1 MSGMSFLSATA
12 LPFVKANVDTDQ
24 LLPKQFLTGITKT
37 GYGKHLFHDWRYLDL
52 KGERDN
58 PDFVLNQPQFKGAE
72 ILIAGKNFGCGSSR
86 EHAPWAIADFGIKVI
101 FAESYADIFY
111 SNCINNLILP
121 IILSAET
128 IKYAA
133 EIVAKQPSTVINI
146 DLESQ
151 IIEVGERTVTFCIE
165 AHHKT
170 NILSGLDSI
179 AQSLR
184 LQREITEHEAKL
196 PNWLR

>member
-1 MSGMSFLSATA
+1 MSFLRATA
-12 LPFVKANVDTDQ
+12 LPLVKANVDTDQ

-52 KGERDN
+52 KGEQEN
-58 PDFVLNQPQFKGAE
+58 PDFVLNKPQFKQAE
-72 ILIAGKNFGCGSSR
+72 ILITGKNFGCGSSR
-86 EHAPWAIADFGIKVI
+86 EHAPWAIADFGFKVI
-101 FAESYADIFY
+101 MAESYADIFY

-121 IILSAET
+121 IALSAET
-128 IKYAA
+128 IEYAA
-133 EIVAKQPSTVINI
+133 EFVTHHPKTDINI

-151 IIEVGERTVTFCIE
+151 IVEIGERTESFNIE
-165 AHHKT
+165 KHHKA

-179 AQSLR
+179 AQSLT
-184 LQREITEHEAKL
+184 LQQEITSHEAKL

>member
-1 MSGMSFLSATA
+1 MSGMSHLTATA
-12 LPFVKANVDTDQ
+12 VPFIKANVDTDQ

-37 GYGKHLFHDWRYLDL
+37 GYGKHLFHDWRYLDPN
-52 KGERDN
+52 GEQQN
-58 PDFVLNQPQFKGAE
+58 PDFVLNLPEFKNAQ

-101 FAESYADIFY
+101 LAESYADIFY

-121 IILSAET
+121 IVLSPTT
-128 IKYAA
+128 IEYAA
-133 EIVAKQPSTVINI
+133 DIVTSHPSTKIEI

-151 IIEVGERTVTFCIE
+151 IVLIGERTEVFSIE

-170 NILSGLDSI
+170 NLLSGLDNI
-179 AQSLR
+179 AQSL
-184 LQREITEHEAKL
+184 LLHQEIASHESGI

>member
-1 MSGMSFLSATA
+1 MLGISHLSATA
-12 LPFVKANVDTDQ
+12 IPFIKANVDTDQ

-52 KGERDN
+52 KGEQEN
-58 PDFVLNQPQFKGAE
+58 PEFVLNLPQFKDAE

-101 FAESYADIFY
+101 LAESYADIFY

-121 IILSAET
+121 IVLSAGT

-133 EIVAKQPSTVINI
+133 DFVTSHPRNKIAV
-146 DLESQ
+146 DLELQTVVIGETAEEFS
-151 IIEVGERTVTFCIE
+151 IEK
-165 AHHKT
+165 HHKT
-170 NILSGLDSI
+170 NLLSGLDSF
-179 AQSLR
+179 AQSLT
-184 LQREITEHEAKL
+184 LQQEIASHEAGL
-196 PNWLR
+196 PNWLK

>member
-1 MSGMSFLSATA
+1 MSGISHLSATA
-12 LPFVKANVDTDQ
+12 LPFIKANVDTDQ

-52 KGERDN
+52 KGEQEN
-58 PDFVLNQPQFKGAE
+58 PEFVLNLPQFKDAE

-101 FAESYADIFY
+101 LAESYADIFY

-121 IILSAET
+121 IVLSART
-128 IKYAA
+128 IKHAA
-133 EIVAKQPSTVINI
+133 EFVTNHPTNKIEI
-146 DLESQ
+146 DLELQ
-151 IIEVGERTVTFCIE
+151 IVVIGDRTDVFSIE
-165 AHHKT
+165 AHHKA
-170 NILSGLDSI
+170 NLISGLDSI
-179 AQSLR
+179 AQSLT
-184 LQREITEHEAKL
+184 LKQEITWHESGL